1 MGKSY
6 KGVSNLHFEPEDF
19 PEVNIFNMSRD
30 WLESIKAEY
39 NFENM
44 PDLDLRLF
52 ILIDQMEKMATSDG
66 IWFVNLEDPYRD
78 TTPNEVKDD
87 SMVGC

>member
-1 MGKSY
+1 MSKSY

-19 PEVNIFNMSRD
+19 AEVNIFNMSRD
-30 WLESIKAEY
+30 WLDEIKAEY

-66 IWFVNLEDPYRD
+66 IWFVNLEEPYQD
-78 TTPNEVKDD
+78 TTPDEVKDD
-87 SMVGC
+87 DMVGC

>member
-1 MGKSY
+1 MAKSY
-6 KGVSNLHFEPEDF
+6 KGASELHLEPEDF
-19 PEVNIFNMSRD
+19 AEVNIFNMSRD
-30 WLESIKAEY
+30 WLDGIKAEY

-66 IWFVNLEDPYRD
+66 IWFVNLEEPYQD
-78 TTPNEVKDD
+78 TTPDEVKDD
-87 SMVGC
+87 DMVGC